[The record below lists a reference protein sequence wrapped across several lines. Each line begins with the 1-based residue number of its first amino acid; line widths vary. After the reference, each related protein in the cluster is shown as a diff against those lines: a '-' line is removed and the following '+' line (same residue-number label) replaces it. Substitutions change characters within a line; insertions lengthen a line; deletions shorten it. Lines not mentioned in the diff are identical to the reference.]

1 MDFAVDK
8 LTNSIENIFTGDSF
22 PTDISVVTKE
32 DLKSVRKK
40 NGWQFDWNFEFKQP
54 DRDVFKLTIVNNS
67 SVIQGLTSLTV
78 KTDNVYIHLIESAP
92 FNIGKSKI
100 YAGVPG
106 NIVAYACK
114 LSFQRGF
121 DGYVSFLAKTKL
133 IEHYTKTLEATH
145 FGKNLMVINT
155 PAALKLIDKYF

>member
-1 MDFAVDK
+1 LDFAVDK